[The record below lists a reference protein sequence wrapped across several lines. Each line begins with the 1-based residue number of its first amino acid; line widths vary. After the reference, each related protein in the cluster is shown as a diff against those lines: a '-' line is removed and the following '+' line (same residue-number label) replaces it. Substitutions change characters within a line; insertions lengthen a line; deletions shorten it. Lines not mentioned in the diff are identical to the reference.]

1 MTNTDKDA
9 LIFYDPKYE
18 DFILFLYIKLTKDQ
32 LKKTLPISY
41 IENLNMEYLTA
52 AFINGSDYLAQDNY
66 SNISKSINNNNMISI
81 ITNNY
86 DFISE
91 IYPNLDEKTYNNYL
105 SFSNDQFKI

>member
-9 LIFYDPKYE
+9 LIFYDHKYE

-91 IYPNLDEKTYNNYL
+91 IYPNFDEKTYNNYL
-105 SFSNDQFKI
+105 SFSNDQLKI